1 MDEGS
6 TRDIWNFVVTRARK
20 HAGCGRG
27 ATKEEKIEEKRRE
40 KREREKRREER
51 AQQREKEAEKDSG
64 LELKREGRRTAGEN
78 KRRSGKAW
86 RETRNTLYPGKR

>member
-27 ATKEEKIEEKRRE
+27 TAKEEKIEEKQRE

-51 AQQREKEAEKDSG
+51 ERNSERRKQRKIADWS
-64 LELKREGRRTAGEN
+64 
-78 KRRSGKAW
+78 
-86 RETRNTLYPGKR
+86 